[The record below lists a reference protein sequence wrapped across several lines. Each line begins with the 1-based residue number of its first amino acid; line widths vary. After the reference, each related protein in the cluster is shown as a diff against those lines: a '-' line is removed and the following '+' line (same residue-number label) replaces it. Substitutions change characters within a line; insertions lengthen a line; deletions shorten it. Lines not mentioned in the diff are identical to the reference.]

1 MLQNNK
7 HITVMK
13 KYIIH
18 TLIAVLIGFS
28 ATAQIDRSQIPSSGP
43 TPEVNLRD
51 AKEFKL
57 KNGLTVLV
65 ARDTKFPVVSWS
77 LNLNN
82 PPVFEGA
89 KAGVQSLT
97 GALLGKETLKSTK
110 DEFAEKVDFLGAS
123 VSVTPNGGF
132 GYCLTKYQE
141 DVFSLFAEAAFK
153 TKFTQEELDFEKEQ
167 LIEGIK
173 SGENS
178 AAAIAGNVR
187 GAVFYG
193 KTHAA
198 GEIVTEE
205 TVNNVTLEDV
215 KQFYSERFKPSN
227 GYMLFTGD
235 ITVKEVKKLLK
246 KYMKGWKSGSVII
259 PEYPSFE
266 DVSTTE
272 INFVDVPNAVQT
284 ELAVMS
290 VSDLKMTDNDYHAC
304 LVANYIL
311 GGAFGSY
318 LNMNLREK
326 NGYTYGVRSSLGTA
340 RWYNSSFRVTTK
352 VRNSVTDSA
361 VVEVLKEIKRIK
373 AEPVDNELL
382 VNAKAKFL
390 GNFILQSEDK
400 TVAARRAL
408 SIKTNKLPE
417 DFYKNYIANIDAVT
431 VEDVQRVSK
440 KYFSDENVRV
450 VLVGKGSDVVEN
462 LEKIEWNG
470 KKLPIKFFDKD
481 ANSVEKPEFSKPIPA
496 GVTASTVIEGYI
508 TAIGGLEAVNAVTSV
523 MIAANVTIEGM
534 PFKPTAMMKTMSPNM
549 SSMEMSI
556 EGMGTVMKQKY
567 NGSEGYAEQ
576 QGMKMPMSETELAE
590 KAEEKGLFPET
601 YLDVST
607 LTLISLTA
615 IDGVDVYKVKVKED
629 SFRYYNSTTGLLVRT
644 EKTEEAQGQKVTS
657 VQDLSDYRMVN
668 GVLFPFEQKITA
680 GPQVIG
686 LNASEITINEGVS
699 AEDFN

>member
-1 MLQNNK
+1 
-7 HITVMK
+7 MK
-13 KYIIH
+13 KHIIH
-18 TLIAVLIGFS
+18 TLIAVLIGLS
-28 ATAQIDRSQIPSSGP
+28 ATAQIDRTKIPSSGP
-43 TPEVNLRD
+43 TPEVNLRE

-57 KNGLTVLV
+57 KNGLTILV
-65 ARDTKFPVVSWS
+65 ATDTKFPVVSWS

-82 PPVFEGA
+82 PPAFEGD

-97 GALLGKETLKSTK
+97 GALLGKETQQSTK

-132 GYCLTKYQE
+132 GYCLAKYQE
-141 DVFSLFAEAAFK
+141 NVFSLFAEAAFQ

-178 AAAIAGNVR
+178 TAAIAGNVK

-193 KTHAA
+193 KNHAA

-215 KQFYSERFKPSN
+215 KQFYNERFKPSN

-235 ITVKEVKKLLK
+235 ITVKEVKTLLK
-246 KYMKGWKSGSVII
+246 KYMNNWESGAVAI
-259 PEYPSFE
+259 PEYPAFE

-284 ELAVMS
+284 ELAVMG
-290 VSDLKMTDNDYHAC
+290 VSSLKMTDKDYHAS

-340 RWYNSSFRVTTK
+340 RWYNSSFGVTTK
-352 VRNSVTDSA
+352 VRNTVTDSA
-361 VVEVLKEIKRIK
+361 VVEILKEIKRIK
-373 AEPVDNELL
+373 AVPVDIDLL

-431 VEDVQRVSK
+431 IEDVQRVAI
-440 KYFSDENVRV
+440 KYFSDENVRI

-481 ANSVEKPEFSKPIPA
+481 ANSVEKPVFSKPIPS
-496 GVTASTVIEGYI
+496 GVTAATVIEGYI
-508 TAIGGLEAVNAVTSV
+508 KAIGGLEAVNAVTSV
-523 MIAANVTIEGM
+523 MTSANVTIEGM
-534 PFKPTAMMKTMSPNM
+534 PFKPTAVMKTMSPNM

-556 EGMGTVMKQKY
+556 AGMGTVMKQKF

-576 QGMKMPMSETELAE
+576 QGMKNPMSETELSE

-601 YLDVST
+601 YLDASTINLVS
-607 LTLISLTA
+607 LIA
-615 IDGVDVYKVKVKED
+615 IEGVDVYKIKVKED
-629 SFRYYNSTTGLLVRT
+629 SFRYYDATTGLLVRT

-657 VQDLSDYRMVN
+657 VQDLSDYREVN
-668 GVLFPFEQKITA
+668 GVLFPFGQKITA

-686 LNASEITINEGVS
+686 LSATEITINEGVS
-699 AEDFN
+699 TDDFN

>member
-1 MLQNNK
+1 
-7 HITVMK
+7 MK
-13 KYIIH
+13 KYILH

-28 ATAQIDRSQIPSSGP
+28 ANAQIDRSQIPSSGP

-65 ARDTKFPVVSWS
+65 ATDTKFPVVSWS

-82 PPVFEGA
+82 PPVFEGN

-123 VSVTPNGGF
+123 LSVTPNGGF

-141 DVFSLFAEAAFK
+141 DVFSLFAEAAFE
-153 TKFTQEELDFEKEQ
+153 TKFTQAELDFEKEQ

-178 AAAIAGNVR
+178 AAAIAQNVR

-193 KTHAA
+193 KNHAA
-198 GEIVTEE
+198 GEIITEE
-205 TVNNVTLEDV
+205 TINNVSLEDV
-215 KQFYSERFKPSN
+215 KQFYTDRFKPSN
-227 GYMLFTGD
+227 GFILFTGD
-235 ITVKEVKKLLK
+235 ITVKEVKTLLK
-246 KYMKGWKSGSVII
+246 KYMKGWESGSVSI
-259 PEYPSFE
+259 PEYPPFE
-266 DVSTTE
+266 DVTTTE

-290 VSDLKMTDNDYHAC
+290 VSKLKMTDKDYHAC

-361 VVEVLKEIKRIK
+361 VVEILKEIKRIK
-373 AEPVDNELL
+373 AEPVNNELL

-431 VEDVQRVSK
+431 IEDVQRVSK
-440 KYFSDENVRV
+440 KYFSDDNVRV

-481 ANSVEKPEFSKPIPA
+481 ANSVEKPVFSKPIPA
-496 GVTASTVIEGYI
+496 GVTALTVMESYI
-508 TAIGGLEAVNAVTSV
+508 TAIGGLEAINAVSSV
-523 MIAANVTIEGM
+523 NIAANVNIEGM
-534 PFKPTAMMKTMSPNM
+534 PFKPTATIKKMSPNM

-556 EGMGTVMKQKY
+556 AGMGTVMKQKY
-567 NGSEGYAEQ
+567 NGTTGYSEQ
-576 QGMKMPMSETELAE
+576 QGMKAPMSENELSENA
-590 KAEEKGLFPET
+590 KEKGLFPET
-601 YLDVST
+601 YLDASS
-607 LTLISLTA
+607 ISLVSLITIEGA
-615 IDGVDVYKVKVKED
+615 DVYKLMIKED
-629 SFRYYNSTTGLLVRT
+629 SFRYYDANSGLLVRT

-657 VQDLSDYRMVN
+657 IEDLSDYREVN
-668 GVLFPFEQKITA
+668 GVLFPYEQKITS
-680 GPQVIG
+680 GPQIIG
-686 LNASEITINEGVS
+686 LSATEVIVNGGVS

>member
-1 MLQNNK
+1 
-7 HITVMK
+7 MK
-13 KYIIH
+13 KYILH

-28 ATAQIDRSQIPSSGP
+28 ANAQIDRSQIPSSGP

-65 ARDTKFPVVSWS
+65 ATDTKFPVVSWS

-82 PPVFEGA
+82 PPVFEGN
-89 KAGVQSLT
+89 KAGVQLLT

-123 VSVTPNGGF
+123 VSVNPNGGF

-193 KTHAA
+193 KNHAA

-205 TVNNVTLEDV
+205 TINNVSLEDV
-215 KQFYSERFKPSN
+215 KQFYSDRFKPSN
-227 GYMLFTGD
+227 GFMLFTGD

-246 KYMKGWKSGSVII
+246 KYMKGWKSGSVTI

-290 VSDLKMTDNDYHAC
+290 VSKLKMTDKDYHAC

-361 VVEVLKEIKRIK
+361 VVEILKEIKRIK

-400 TVAARRAL
+400 AVAARRAL

-431 VEDVQRVSK
+431 IEDVQRVSK
-440 KYFSDENVRV
+440 KYFSDDNVRV

-462 LEKIEWNG
+462 LEKIKWNG

-481 ANSVEKPEFSKPIPA
+481 ANSVEKPVFSKPIPA
-496 GVTASTVIEGYI
+496 GVTSLTVMESYI
-508 TAIGGLEAVNAVTSV
+508 TAIGGLEAVNAISSV
-523 MIAANVTIEGM
+523 NIAANVNIEGM
-534 PFKPTAMMKTMSPNM
+534 PFKPTAAIKTMSPNM

-556 EGMGTVMKQKY
+556 AGMGTVMKQKY
-567 NGSEGYAEQ
+567 NGTTGYSEQ
-576 QGMKMPMSETELAE
+576 QGMKAPMSENELSE
-590 KAEEKGLFPET
+590 KAKEKGLFPET
-601 YLDVST
+601 YLDASS
-607 LTLISLTA
+607 ISLVSLITIEGA
-615 IDGVDVYKVKVKED
+615 DVYKLMIEKD
-629 SFRYYNSTTGLLVRT
+629 SFRYYDANSGLLVRT

-657 VQDLSDYRMVN
+657 IEDLSDYREVN
-668 GVLFPFEQKITA
+668 GVLFPYEQKITS
-680 GPQVIG
+680 GPQIIG
-686 LNASEITINEGVS
+686 LSATEVIVNEGVS

>member
-1 MLQNNK
+1 
-7 HITVMK
+7 MK
-13 KYIIH
+13 KHIIH
-18 TLIAVLIGFS
+18 TLIAVLIGLS
-28 ATAQIDRSQIPSSGP
+28 ATAQIDRTKIPSSGP
-43 TPEVNLRD
+43 TPEVNLRE

-57 KNGLTVLV
+57 KNGLTILV
-65 ARDTKFPVVSWS
+65 ATDTKFPVVSWS

-82 PPVFEGA
+82 PPAFEGD

-97 GALLGKETLKSTK
+97 GALLGKETQQSTK

-132 GYCLTKYQE
+132 GYCLAKYQE
-141 DVFSLFAEAAFK
+141 NVFSLFAEAAFQ

-173 SGENS
+173 SGKNS

-193 KTHAA
+193 KNHAA

-215 KQFYSERFKPSN
+215 KQFYNERFKPSN

-235 ITVKEVKKLLK
+235 ITVKEVKTLLK
-246 KYMKGWKSGSVII
+246 KYMKNWESGAVAI
-259 PEYPSFE
+259 PEYPAFE

-284 ELAVMS
+284 ELAVMG
-290 VSDLKMTDNDYHAC
+290 VSSLKMTDKDYHAS

-340 RWYNSSFRVTTK
+340 RWYNSSFGVTTK
-352 VRNSVTDSA
+352 VRNTVTDSA
-361 VVEVLKEIKRIK
+361 VVEILKEIKRIK
-373 AEPVDNELL
+373 AEPVDIDLL

-431 VEDVQRVSK
+431 IEDVQRVAI
-440 KYFSDENVRV
+440 KYFSDENVRI
-450 VLVGKGSDVVEN
+450 VLVGKGSDVVGN

-481 ANSVEKPEFSKPIPA
+481 ANSVEKPVFSKPIPS
-496 GVTASTVIEGYI
+496 GVTAATVIEGYI
-508 TAIGGLEAVNAVTSV
+508 KAIGGLEAVNAVTSV
-523 MIAANVTIEGM
+523 MTSANVTIEGM
-534 PFKPTAMMKTMSPNM
+534 PFKPTAVMKTMSPNM

-556 EGMGTVMKQKY
+556 AGMGTVMKQKF

-576 QGMKMPMSETELAE
+576 QGMKNPMSETELSE

-601 YLDVST
+601 YLDASTINLVS
-607 LTLISLTA
+607 LIA
-615 IDGVDVYKVKVKED
+615 IEGVDVYKIKVKED
-629 SFRYYNSTTGLLVRT
+629 SFRYYDATTGLLVRT

-657 VQDLSDYRMVN
+657 VQDLSDYREVN
-668 GVLFPFEQKITA
+668 GVLFPFGQKITA

-686 LNASEITINEGVS
+686 LSATEITINEGVS
-699 AEDFN
+699 TDDFN

>member
-1 MLQNNK
+1 
-7 HITVMK
+7 MK
-13 KYIIH
+13 KHIIH
-18 TLIAVLIGFS
+18 TLIAVLIGLS
-28 ATAQIDRSQIPSSGP
+28 ATAQIDRTKIPSSGP
-43 TPEVNLRD
+43 TPEVNLRE

-57 KNGLTVLV
+57 KNGLTILV
-65 ARDTKFPVVSWS
+65 ATDTKFPVVSWS

-82 PPVFEGA
+82 PPAFEGD

-97 GALLGKETLKSTK
+97 GALLGKETQQSTK

-132 GYCLTKYQE
+132 GYCLAKYQE
-141 DVFSLFAEAAFK
+141 NVFSLFAEAAFQ

-178 AAAIAGNVR
+178 AAAIAGNVK

-193 KTHAA
+193 KNHAA

-215 KQFYSERFKPSN
+215 KQFYNERFKPSN

-235 ITVKEVKKLLK
+235 ITVKEVKTLLK
-246 KYMKGWKSGSVII
+246 KYMKNWESGAVAI
-259 PEYPSFE
+259 PEYPAFE

-284 ELAVMS
+284 ELAVMG
-290 VSDLKMTDNDYHAC
+290 VSSLKMTDKDYHAS

-340 RWYNSSFRVTTK
+340 RWYNSSFGVTTK
-352 VRNSVTDSA
+352 VRNTVTDSA
-361 VVEVLKEIKRIK
+361 VVEILKEIKRIK
-373 AEPVDNELL
+373 AEPVDIDLL

-431 VEDVQRVSK
+431 IEDVQRVAI
-440 KYFSDENVRV
+440 KYFSDENVRI

-481 ANSVEKPEFSKPIPA
+481 ANSVEKPVFSKPIPS
-496 GVTASTVIEGYI
+496 GVTAATVIEGYI
-508 TAIGGLEAVNAVTSV
+508 KAIGGLEAVNAVTSV
-523 MIAANVTIEGM
+523 MTSANVTIEGM
-534 PFKPTAMMKTMSPNM
+534 PFKPTAVMKTMSPNM

-556 EGMGTVMKQKY
+556 AGMGTVMKQKF

-576 QGMKMPMSETELAE
+576 QGMKNPMSETELSE

-601 YLDVST
+601 YLDASTINLVS
-607 LTLISLTA
+607 LIA
-615 IDGVDVYKVKVKED
+615 IEGVDVYKIKLKED
-629 SFRYYNSTTGLLVRT
+629 SFRYYDATTGLLVRT

-657 VQDLSDYRMVN
+657 VQDLSDYREVN
-668 GVLFPFEQKITA
+668 GVLFPFGQKITA

-686 LNASEITINEGVS
+686 LCATEITINERVS
-699 AEDFN
+699 TDDFN

>member
-1 MLQNNK
+1 
-7 HITVMK
+7 MK
-13 KYIIH
+13 KHIIH
-18 TLIAVLIGFS
+18 TLIAVLIGLS
-28 ATAQIDRSQIPSSGP
+28 ATAQIDRTKIPSSGP
-43 TPEVNLRD
+43 TPEVNLRE

-57 KNGLTVLV
+57 KNGLTILV
-65 ARDTKFPVVSWS
+65 ATDTKFPVVSWS

-82 PPVFEGA
+82 PPAFEGD

-97 GALLGKETLKSTK
+97 GALLGKETQQSTK

-132 GYCLTKYQE
+132 GYCLAKYQQN
-141 DVFSLFAEAAFK
+141 VFSLFAEAAFQ

-178 AAAIAGNVR
+178 AAAIAGNVK

-193 KTHAA
+193 KNHAA

-215 KQFYSERFKPSN
+215 KQFYNERFKPSN

-235 ITVKEVKKLLK
+235 ITVKEVKTLLK
-246 KYMKGWKSGSVII
+246 KYMNNWESGAVAI
-259 PEYPSFE
+259 PEYPAFE

-284 ELAVMS
+284 ELAVMG
-290 VSDLKMTDNDYHAC
+290 VSSLKMTDKDYHAS

-340 RWYNSSFRVTTK
+340 RWYNSSFGVTTK
-352 VRNSVTDSA
+352 VRNTVTDSA
-361 VVEVLKEIKRIK
+361 VVEILKEIKRIK
-373 AEPVDNELL
+373 AEPVEVDLL

-431 VEDVQRVSK
+431 IEDVQRVAI
-440 KYFSDENVRV
+440 KYFSDENVRI

-481 ANSVEKPEFSKPIPA
+481 ANSVEKPVFSKPIPS
-496 GVTASTVIEGYI
+496 GVTAATVIEGYI
-508 TAIGGLEAVNAVTSV
+508 KAIGGLEAVNAVTSV
-523 MIAANVTIEGM
+523 MTSANVTIEGM
-534 PFKPTAMMKTMSPNM
+534 PFKPTAVMKTMSPNM

-556 EGMGTVMKQKY
+556 AGMGTVMKQKF

-576 QGMKMPMSETELAE
+576 QGMKNPMSETELSE

-601 YLDVST
+601 YLDASTINLVS
-607 LTLISLTA
+607 LIA
-615 IDGVDVYKVKVKED
+615 IEGVDVYKIKVKED
-629 SFRYYNSTTGLLVRT
+629 SFRYYDATTGLLVRT

-657 VQDLSDYRMVN
+657 VQDLSDYREVN
-668 GVLFPFEQKITA
+668 GVLFPFGQKITA

-686 LNASEITINEGVS
+686 LSATEITINEGVS
-699 AEDFN
+699 TDDFN

>member
-1 MLQNNK
+1 
-7 HITVMK
+7 MK
-13 KYIIH
+13 KHIIH
-18 TLIAVLIGFS
+18 TLIAVLIGLS
-28 ATAQIDRSQIPSSGP
+28 ATAQIDRTKIPSSGP
-43 TPEVNLRD
+43 TPEVNLRE

-57 KNGLTVLV
+57 KNGLTILV
-65 ARDTKFPVVSWS
+65 ATDTKFPVVSWS

-82 PPVFEGA
+82 PPAFEGD

-97 GALLGKETLKSTK
+97 GALLGKETQQSTK

-132 GYCLTKYQE
+132 GYCLAKYQE
-141 DVFSLFAEAAFK
+141 NVFSLFAEAAFQ

-193 KTHAA
+193 KNHAA

-215 KQFYSERFKPSN
+215 KQFYNERFKPSN

-235 ITVKEVKKLLK
+235 ITVKEVKTLLK
-246 KYMKGWKSGSVII
+246 KYMKNWESGAVAI
-259 PEYPSFE
+259 PEYPAFE

-284 ELAVMS
+284 ELAVMG
-290 VSDLKMTDNDYHAC
+290 VSSLKMTDKDYHAS

-340 RWYNSSFRVTTK
+340 RWYNSSFGVTTK
-352 VRNSVTDSA
+352 VRNTVTDSA
-361 VVEVLKEIKRIK
+361 VVEILKEIKRIK
-373 AEPVDNELL
+373 AEPVEVDLL

-431 VEDVQRVSK
+431 IEDVQRVAI
-440 KYFSDENVRV
+440 KYFSDENVRI

-481 ANSVEKPEFSKPIPA
+481 ANSVEKPVFSKPIPS
-496 GVTASTVIEGYI
+496 GVTAATVIEGYI
-508 TAIGGLEAVNAVTSV
+508 KAIGGLEAVNAVTSV
-523 MIAANVTIEGM
+523 MTSANVTIEGM
-534 PFKPTAMMKTMSPNM
+534 PFKPTAVMKTMSPNM

-556 EGMGTVMKQKY
+556 AGMGTVMKQKF

-576 QGMKMPMSETELAE
+576 QGMKNPMSETELSE

-601 YLDVST
+601 YLDASTINLVS
-607 LTLISLTA
+607 LIA
-615 IDGVDVYKVKVKED
+615 IEGVDVYKIKVKED
-629 SFRYYNSTTGLLVRT
+629 SFRYYDATTGLLVRT

-657 VQDLSDYRMVN
+657 VQDLSDYREVN
-668 GVLFPFEQKITA
+668 GVLFPFGQKITA

-686 LNASEITINEGVS
+686 LSATEITINEGVS
-699 AEDFN
+699 TDDFN

>member
-1 MLQNNK
+1 
-7 HITVMK
+7 MK
-13 KYIIH
+13 KHIIH
-18 TLIAVLIGFS
+18 TLIAVLIGLS
-28 ATAQIDRSQIPSSGP
+28 ATAQIDRTKIPSSGP
-43 TPEVNLRD
+43 TPEVNLRE

-57 KNGLTVLV
+57 KNGLTILV
-65 ARDTKFPVVSWS
+65 ATDTKFPVVSWS

-82 PPVFEGA
+82 PPAFEGD

-97 GALLGKETLKSTK
+97 GALLGKETQQSTK

-132 GYCLTKYQE
+132 GYCLAKYQE
-141 DVFSLFAEAAFK
+141 NVFSLFAEAAFQ

-193 KTHAA
+193 KNHAA

-205 TVNNVTLEDV
+205 TVNNVTLDDV
-215 KQFYSERFKPSN
+215 KQFYNERFKPSN

-235 ITVKEVKKLLK
+235 ITVKEVKTLLK
-246 KYMKGWKSGSVII
+246 KYMNNWESGAVAI
-259 PEYPSFE
+259 PEYPAFE

-284 ELAVMS
+284 ELAVMG
-290 VSDLKMTDNDYHAC
+290 VSSLKMTDKDYHAS

-340 RWYNSSFRVTTK
+340 RWYNSSFGVTTK
-352 VRNSVTDSA
+352 VRNTVTDSA
-361 VVEVLKEIKRIK
+361 VVEILKEIKRIK
-373 AEPVDNELL
+373 AVPVDIDLL

-431 VEDVQRVSK
+431 IEDVQRVAI
-440 KYFSDENVRV
+440 KYFSDENVRI

-481 ANSVEKPEFSKPIPA
+481 ANSVEKPVFSKPIPS
-496 GVTASTVIEGYI
+496 GVTAATVIEGYI
-508 TAIGGLEAVNAVTSV
+508 KAIGGLEAVNAVTSV
-523 MIAANVTIEGM
+523 MTSANVTIEGM
-534 PFKPTAMMKTMSPNM
+534 PFKPTAVMKTMSPNM

-556 EGMGTVMKQKY
+556 AGMGTVMKQKF

-576 QGMKMPMSETELAE
+576 QGMKNPMSETELSE

-601 YLDVST
+601 YLDASTINLVS
-607 LTLISLTA
+607 LIA
-615 IDGVDVYKVKVKED
+615 IEGVDVYKIKVKED
-629 SFRYYNSTTGLLVRT
+629 SFRYYDATTGLLVRT

-657 VQDLSDYRMVN
+657 VQDLSDYREVN
-668 GVLFPFEQKITA
+668 GVLFPFGQKITA

-686 LNASEITINEGVS
+686 LSATEITINEGVS
-699 AEDFN
+699 TDDFN

>member
-1 MLQNNK
+1 
-7 HITVMK
+7 MK
-13 KYIIH
+13 KYILH

-28 ATAQIDRSQIPSSGP
+28 ANAQIDRSQIPSSGP

-65 ARDTKFPVVSWS
+65 ATDTKFPVVSWS

-82 PPVFEGA
+82 PPVFEGN

-123 VSVTPNGGF
+123 VSVNPNGGF

-193 KTHAA
+193 KNHAA

-205 TVNNVTLEDV
+205 TINNVSLEDV
-215 KQFYSERFKPSN
+215 KQFYSDRFKPSN
-227 GYMLFTGD
+227 GFMLFTGD

-246 KYMKGWKSGSVII
+246 KYMKGWKSGSVTI

-290 VSDLKMTDNDYHAC
+290 VSKLKMTDKDYHAC

-361 VVEVLKEIKRIK
+361 VVEILKEIKRIK

-400 TVAARRAL
+400 AVAARRAL

-431 VEDVQRVSK
+431 IEDVQRVSK
-440 KYFSDENVRV
+440 KYFSDDNVRV

-462 LEKIEWNG
+462 LEKIKWNG

-481 ANSVEKPEFSKPIPA
+481 ANSVEKPVFSKPIPA
-496 GVTASTVIEGYI
+496 GVTSLTVMESYI
-508 TAIGGLEAVNAVTSV
+508 TAIGGLEAVNAVSSV
-523 MIAANVTIEGM
+523 NIAANVNIEGM
-534 PFKPTAMMKTMSPNM
+534 PFKPTAAIKTMSPNM

-556 EGMGTVMKQKY
+556 AGMGTVMKQKY
-567 NGSEGYAEQ
+567 NGTTGYSEQ
-576 QGMKMPMSETELAE
+576 QGMKAPMSENELSE
-590 KAEEKGLFPET
+590 KAKEKGLFPET
-601 YLDVST
+601 YLDASS
-607 LTLISLTA
+607 ISLVSLITIEGA
-615 IDGVDVYKVKVKED
+615 DVYKLMIEKD
-629 SFRYYNSTTGLLVRT
+629 SFRYYDANSGLLVRT

-657 VQDLSDYRMVN
+657 IEDLSDYREVN
-668 GVLFPFEQKITA
+668 GVLFPYEQKITS
-680 GPQVIG
+680 GPQIIG
-686 LNASEITINEGVS
+686 LSATEVIVNEGVS

>member
-1 MLQNNK
+1 
-7 HITVMK
+7 MK
-13 KYIIH
+13 KHIIH
-18 TLIAVLIGFS
+18 TLIAVLIGLS
-28 ATAQIDRSQIPSSGP
+28 ATAQIDRTKIPSSGP
-43 TPEVNLRD
+43 TPEVNLRE

-57 KNGLTVLV
+57 KNGLTILV
-65 ARDTKFPVVSWS
+65 ATDTKFPVVSWS

-82 PPVFEGA
+82 PPAFEGD

-97 GALLGKETLKSTK
+97 GALLGKETQQSTK

-132 GYCLTKYQE
+132 GYCLAKYQE
-141 DVFSLFAEAAFK
+141 NVFSLFAEAAFQ

-178 AAAIAGNVR
+178 AAAIAGNVK

-193 KTHAA
+193 KNHAA

-215 KQFYSERFKPSN
+215 KQFYNERFKPSN

-235 ITVKEVKKLLK
+235 ITVKEVKTLLK
-246 KYMKGWKSGSVII
+246 KYMNNWESGAVAI
-259 PEYPSFE
+259 PEYPAFE

-284 ELAVMS
+284 ELAVMG
-290 VSDLKMTDNDYHAC
+290 VSSLKMTDKDYHAS

-340 RWYNSSFRVTTK
+340 RWYNSSFGVTTK
-352 VRNSVTDSA
+352 VRNTVTDSA
-361 VVEVLKEIKRIK
+361 VVEILKEIKRIK
-373 AEPVDNELL
+373 AEPVDIDLL

-431 VEDVQRVSK
+431 IEDVQRVAI
-440 KYFSDENVRV
+440 KYFSDENARI

-481 ANSVEKPEFSKPIPA
+481 ANSVEKPVFSKPIPS
-496 GVTASTVIEGYI
+496 GVTAATVIEGYI
-508 TAIGGLEAVNAVTSV
+508 KAIGGLEAVNAVTSV
-523 MIAANVTIEGM
+523 MTSANVTIEGM
-534 PFKPTAMMKTMSPNM
+534 PFKPTAVMKTMSPNM

-556 EGMGTVMKQKY
+556 AGMGTVMKQKF

-576 QGMKMPMSETELAE
+576 QGMKNPMSETELSE

-601 YLDVST
+601 YLDASTINLVS
-607 LTLISLTA
+607 LIA
-615 IDGVDVYKVKVKED
+615 IEGVDVYKIKVKED
-629 SFRYYNSTTGLLVRT
+629 SFRYYDATTGLLVRT

-657 VQDLSDYRMVN
+657 VQDLSDYREVN
-668 GVLFPFEQKITA
+668 GVLFPFGQKITA

-686 LNASEITINEGVS
+686 LSATEITINEGVS
-699 AEDFN
+699 TDDFN

>member
-1 MLQNNK
+1 
-7 HITVMK
+7 MK
-13 KYIIH
+13 KYILH

-28 ATAQIDRSQIPSSGP
+28 ANAQIDRSQIPSSGP

-65 ARDTKFPVVSWS
+65 ATDTKFPVVSWS

-82 PPVFEGA
+82 PPVFEGN

-123 VSVTPNGGF
+123 VSVNPNGGF

-193 KTHAA
+193 KNHAA

-205 TVNNVTLEDV
+205 TINNVSLEDV
-215 KQFYSERFKPSN
+215 KQFYSDRFKPSN
-227 GYMLFTGD
+227 GFMLFTGD

-246 KYMKGWKSGSVII
+246 KYMKGWKSGSVTI

-290 VSDLKMTDNDYHAC
+290 VSKLKMTDKDYHAC

-361 VVEVLKEIKRIK
+361 VVEILKEIKRIK

-400 TVAARRAL
+400 AVAARRAL

-417 DFYKNYIANIDAVT
+417 AFYKNYIANIDAVT
-431 VEDVQRVSK
+431 IEDVQRVSK
-440 KYFSDENVRV
+440 KYFNDDNVRV

-462 LEKIEWNG
+462 LEKIKWNG

-481 ANSVEKPEFSKPIPA
+481 ANSVEKPVFSKPIPA
-496 GVTASTVIEGYI
+496 GVTSLTVMESYI
-508 TAIGGLEAVNAVTSV
+508 TAIGGLEAINAVSSV
-523 MIAANVTIEGM
+523 NIAANVNIEGM
-534 PFKPTAMMKTMSPNM
+534 PFKPTAAIKTMSPNM

-556 EGMGTVMKQKY
+556 AGMGTVMKQKY
-567 NGSEGYAEQ
+567 NGTTGYSEQ
-576 QGMKMPMSETELAE
+576 QGMKAPMSENELSE
-590 KAEEKGLFPET
+590 KAKEKGLFPET
-601 YLDVST
+601 YLDASS
-607 LTLISLTA
+607 ISLVSLITIEGA
-615 IDGVDVYKVKVKED
+615 DVYKLMIEKD
-629 SFRYYNSTTGLLVRT
+629 SFRYYDANSGLLVRT

-657 VQDLSDYRMVN
+657 IEDLSDYREVN
-668 GVLFPFEQKITA
+668 GVLFPYEQKITS
-680 GPQVIG
+680 GPQIIG
-686 LNASEITINEGVS
+686 LSATEIIVNEGVS

>member
-1 MLQNNK
+1 
-7 HITVMK
+7 MK
-13 KYIIH
+13 KHIIH
-18 TLIAVLIGFS
+18 TLIAVLIGLS
-28 ATAQIDRSQIPSSGP
+28 ATAQIDRTKIPSSGP
-43 TPEVNLRD
+43 TPEVNLRE

-57 KNGLTVLV
+57 KNGLTILV
-65 ARDTKFPVVSWS
+65 ATDTKFPVVSWS

-82 PPVFEGA
+82 PPAFEGD

-97 GALLGKETLKSTK
+97 GALLGKETQQSTK

-132 GYCLTKYQE
+132 GYCLAKYQE
-141 DVFSLFAEAAFK
+141 NVFSLFAEAAFQ

-178 AAAIAGNVR
+178 AAAIAGNVK

-193 KTHAA
+193 KNHAA

-215 KQFYSERFKPSN
+215 KQFYNERFKPSN

-235 ITVKEVKKLLK
+235 ITVKEVKTLLK
-246 KYMKGWKSGSVII
+246 KYMKNWESGAVAI
-259 PEYPSFE
+259 PEYPAFE

-284 ELAVMS
+284 ELAVMG
-290 VSDLKMTDNDYHAC
+290 VSSLKMTDKDYHAS

-340 RWYNSSFRVTTK
+340 RWYNSSFGVTTK
-352 VRNSVTDSA
+352 VRNTVTDSA
-361 VVEVLKEIKRIK
+361 VVEILKEIKRIK
-373 AEPVDNELL
+373 AEPVDIDLL

-431 VEDVQRVSK
+431 IEDVQRVAI
-440 KYFSDENVRV
+440 KYFSDENVRI

-481 ANSVEKPEFSKPIPA
+481 ANSVEKPVFSKPIPS
-496 GVTASTVIEGYI
+496 GVTAATVIEGYI
-508 TAIGGLEAVNAVTSV
+508 KAIGGLEAVNAVTSV
-523 MIAANVTIEGM
+523 MTSANVTIEGM
-534 PFKPTAMMKTMSPNM
+534 PFKPTAVMKTMSPNM

-556 EGMGTVMKQKY
+556 AGMGTVMKQKF

-576 QGMKMPMSETELAE
+576 QGMKNPMSETELSE

-601 YLDVST
+601 YLDASTINLVS
-607 LTLISLTA
+607 LIA
-615 IDGVDVYKVKVKED
+615 IEGVDVYKIKVKED
-629 SFRYYNSTTGLLVRT
+629 SFRYYDATTGLLVRT

-657 VQDLSDYRMVN
+657 VQDLSDYREVN
-668 GVLFPFEQKITA
+668 GVLFPFGQKITA

-686 LNASEITINEGVS
+686 LSATEITINEGVS
-699 AEDFN
+699 TDDFN

>member
-1 MLQNNK
+1 
-7 HITVMK
+7 MK
-13 KYIIH
+13 KHIIH
-18 TLIAVLIGFS
+18 TLIAVLIGLS
-28 ATAQIDRSQIPSSGP
+28 ATAQIDRTKIPSSGP
-43 TPEVNLRD
+43 TPEVNLRE

-57 KNGLTVLV
+57 KNGLTILV
-65 ARDTKFPVVSWS
+65 ATDTKFPVVSWS

-82 PPVFEGA
+82 PPAFEGD

-97 GALLGKETLKSTK
+97 GALLGKETQQSTK

-132 GYCLTKYQE
+132 GYCLAKYQE
-141 DVFSLFAEAAFK
+141 NVFSLFAEAAFQ

-178 AAAIAGNVR
+178 AAAIAGNVK

-193 KTHAA
+193 KNHAA

-215 KQFYSERFKPSN
+215 KQFYNERFKPSN

-235 ITVKEVKKLLK
+235 ITVKEVKTLLK
-246 KYMKGWKSGSVII
+246 KYMNNWESGAVAI
-259 PEYPSFE
+259 PEYPAFE

-284 ELAVMS
+284 ELAVMG
-290 VSDLKMTDNDYHAC
+290 VSSLKMTDKDYHAS

-340 RWYNSSFRVTTK
+340 RWYNSSFGVTTK
-352 VRNSVTDSA
+352 VRNTVTDSA
-361 VVEVLKEIKRIK
+361 VVEILKEIKRIK
-373 AEPVDNELL
+373 AEPVDIDLL

-431 VEDVQRVSK
+431 IEDVQRVAV
-440 KYFSDENVRV
+440 KYFSDENVRI

-481 ANSVEKPEFSKPIPA
+481 ANSVEKPVFSKPIPS
-496 GVTASTVIEGYI
+496 GVTAATVIEGYI
-508 TAIGGLEAVNAVTSV
+508 KAIGGLEAVNAVTSV
-523 MIAANVTIEGM
+523 MTSANVTIEGM
-534 PFKPTAMMKTMSPNM
+534 PFKPTAVMKTMSPNM

-556 EGMGTVMKQKY
+556 AGMGTVMKQKF

-576 QGMKMPMSETELAE
+576 QGMKNPMSETELSE

-601 YLDVST
+601 YLDASTINLVS
-607 LTLISLTA
+607 LIA
-615 IDGVDVYKVKVKED
+615 IEGVDVYKIKVKED
-629 SFRYYNSTTGLLVRT
+629 SFRYYDATTGLLVRT

-657 VQDLSDYRMVN
+657 VQDLSDYREVN
-668 GVLFPFEQKITA
+668 GVLFPFGQKITA

-686 LNASEITINEGVS
+686 LSATEITINEGVS
-699 AEDFN
+699 TDDFN

>member
-1 MLQNNK
+1 
-7 HITVMK
+7 MK
-13 KYIIH
+13 KHIIH
-18 TLIAVLIGFS
+18 TLIAVLIGLS
-28 ATAQIDRSQIPSSGP
+28 ATAQIDRTKIPSSGP
-43 TPEVNLRD
+43 TPEVNLRE

-57 KNGLTVLV
+57 KNGLTILV
-65 ARDTKFPVVSWS
+65 ATDTKFPVVSWS

-82 PPVFEGA
+82 PPAFEGD

-97 GALLGKETLKSTK
+97 GALLGKETQQSTK

-132 GYCLTKYQE
+132 GYCLAKYQE
-141 DVFSLFAEAAFK
+141 NVFSLFAEAAFQ

-193 KTHAA
+193 KNHAA

-215 KQFYSERFKPSN
+215 KQFYNERFKPSN

-235 ITVKEVKKLLK
+235 ITVKEVKTLLK
-246 KYMKGWKSGSVII
+246 KYMKNWESGAVAI
-259 PEYPSFE
+259 PEYPAFE

-284 ELAVMS
+284 ELAVMG
-290 VSDLKMTDNDYHAC
+290 VSSLKMTDKDYHAS

-340 RWYNSSFRVTTK
+340 RWYNSSFGVTTK
-352 VRNSVTDSA
+352 VRNTVTDSA
-361 VVEVLKEIKRIK
+361 VVEILKEIKRIK
-373 AEPVDNELL
+373 AEPVDIDLL

-431 VEDVQRVSK
+431 IEDVQRVAI
-440 KYFSDENVRV
+440 KYFSDENVRI

-481 ANSVEKPEFSKPIPA
+481 ANSVEKPVFSKPIPS
-496 GVTASTVIEGYI
+496 GVTAATVIEGYI
-508 TAIGGLEAVNAVTSV
+508 KAIGGLEAVNAVTSV
-523 MIAANVTIEGM
+523 MTSANVTIEGM
-534 PFKPTAMMKTMSPNM
+534 PFKPTAVMKTMSPNM

-556 EGMGTVMKQKY
+556 AGMGTVMKQKF

-576 QGMKMPMSETELAE
+576 QGMKNPMSETELSE

-601 YLDVST
+601 YLDASTINLVS
-607 LTLISLTA
+607 LIA
-615 IDGVDVYKVKVKED
+615 IEGVDVYKIKVKED
-629 SFRYYNSTTGLLVRT
+629 SFRYYDATTGLLVRT

-657 VQDLSDYRMVN
+657 VQDLSDYREVN
-668 GVLFPFEQKITA
+668 GVLFPFGQKITA

-686 LNASEITINEGVS
+686 LSATEITINEGVS
-699 AEDFN
+699 TDDFN

>member
-1 MLQNNK
+1 
-7 HITVMK
+7 MK
-13 KYIIH
+13 KYILH
-18 TLIAVLIGFS
+18 TLIAFLIGFS
-28 ATAQIDRSQIPSSGP
+28 ANAQIDRSQIPSSGP

-65 ARDTKFPVVSWS
+65 ATDTKFPVVSWS

-82 PPVFEGA
+82 PPVFEGN

-123 VSVTPNGGF
+123 VSVNPNGGF

-141 DVFSLFAEAAFK
+141 DVFSLFAEAALK

-193 KTHAA
+193 KNHAA

-205 TVNNVTLEDV
+205 TINNVSLEDV
-215 KQFYSERFKPSN
+215 KQFYSDRFKPSN
-227 GYMLFTGD
+227 GFMLFTGD

-246 KYMKGWKSGSVII
+246 KYMKSWKSGSVTI

-290 VSDLKMTDNDYHAC
+290 VSKLKMTDKDYHAC

-361 VVEVLKEIKRIK
+361 VVEILKEIKRIK

-400 TVAARRAL
+400 AVAARRAL

-431 VEDVQRVSK
+431 IEDVQRVSK
-440 KYFSDENVRV
+440 KYFNDDNVRV

-462 LEKIEWNG
+462 LEKIKWNG

-481 ANSVEKPEFSKPIPA
+481 ANSVEKPVFSKPIPA
-496 GVTASTVIEGYI
+496 GVTSLTVMESYI
-508 TAIGGLEAVNAVTSV
+508 TAIGGLEAVNAVSSV
-523 MIAANVTIEGM
+523 NIAANVNIEGM
-534 PFKPTAMMKTMSPNM
+534 PFKPTAAIKTMSPNM

-556 EGMGTVMKQKY
+556 AGMGTVMKQKY
-567 NGSEGYAEQ
+567 NGTTGYSEQ
-576 QGMKMPMSETELAE
+576 QGMKAPMSENELSE
-590 KAEEKGLFPET
+590 KAKEKGLFPET
-601 YLDVST
+601 YLDASS
-607 LTLISLTA
+607 ISLVSLITIEGA
-615 IDGVDVYKVKVKED
+615 DVYKLMIEKD
-629 SFRYYNSTTGLLVRT
+629 SFRYYDANSGLLVRT
-644 EKTEEAQGQKVTS
+644 EKTKEAQGQKVTS
-657 VQDLSDYRMVN
+657 IEDLSDYREVN
-668 GVLFPFEQKITA
+668 GVLFPYEQKITS
-680 GPQVIG
+680 GPQIIG
-686 LNASEITINEGVS
+686 LSATEVIVNEGVS